1 MALSK
6 KITADAEDP
15 KAGMTI
21 TEFLEFAQAV
31 ESALTTGRIFRDDI
45 FRGRVGFSAQIQRL
59 SVDDKDND
67 RGVMHTA

>member
-31 ESALTTGRIFRDDI
+31 ESALTTGRIHRDDI
-45 FRGRVGFSAQIQRL
+45 FRGRVGFSAQVQRL
-59 SVDDKDND
+59 SVDDKGND

>member
-15 KAGMTI
+15 KSGMTI

-31 ESALTTGRIFRDDI
+31 ESALTTGRIGRDDI
-45 FRGRVGFSAQIQRL
+45 FRGRVGLGAQIQRL
-59 SVDDKDND
+59 SVDDREND
-67 RGVMHTA
+67 KGIFHTA